1 MIAIELRGRMGN
13 QMFRYAFARAL
24 YEARGRH
31 DNLLLGCGNYTNLD
45 VRYGW
50 ENSLKY
56 FKILPF
62 EETKTRVLFESVN
75 CWQKYLSFLYYLY
88 IKIAC
93 KVSKKPRYKLEK
105 LWYPLLNYLGLYYS
119 YDNDYPFKMSTKD
132 VILINGTF
140 ENKKYFDNIRP
151 ILLKEFT
158 PNLSPLPHNKQ
169 MYELMRNRESVCVHV
184 RRGDYVAN
192 KHFAL
197 KFNVC
202 GIDYFQKAIA
212 AIKEHV
218 KQPVFFFFS
227 DDINWVKNNII
238 CNDECYFED
247 NCNPIW
253 ECLRLM
259 YSCKHFIISNSTFSW
274 WGQYLSRN
282 ENKLVVAP
290 SIWYNIENETAH
302 LLEDNWIKIDI

>member
-1 MIAIELRGRMGN
+1 MHSQEPSTKLEDDMII
-13 QMFRYAFARAL
+13 Y
-24 YEARGRH
+24 Y
-31 DNLLLGCGNYTNLD
+31 LD
-45 VRYGW
+45 V
-50 ENSLKY
+50 
-56 FKILPF
+56 
-62 EETKTRVLFESVN
+62 
-75 CWQKYLSFLYYLY
+75 
-88 IKIAC
+88 
-93 KVSKKPRYKLEK
+93 
-105 LWYPLLNYLGLYYS
+105 
-119 YDNDYPFKMSTKD
+119 
-132 VILINGTF
+132 VI
-140 ENKKYFDNIRP
+140 IR
-151 ILLKEFT
+151 IW
-158 PNLSPLPHNKQ
+158 
-169 MYELMRNRESVCVHV
+169 M
-184 RRGDYVAN
+184 
-192 KHFAL
+192 
-197 KFNVC
+197 
-202 GIDYFQKAIA
+202 FQKAIA